1 MIRTDV
7 EINEAPFET
16 YGRMRYRTLLE
27 RQERRAHRQI
37 SPADEREPLERPHK
51 PRCCKPMY
59 GGVRGMLSPFRSRL

>member
-7 EINEAPFET
+7 EINEAPFESYPT
-16 YGRMRYRTLLE
+16 MRERTLLE
-27 RQERRAHRQI
+27 RWARRSHHQV

-59 GGVRGMLSPFRSRL
+59 GGMLSPFRSWL